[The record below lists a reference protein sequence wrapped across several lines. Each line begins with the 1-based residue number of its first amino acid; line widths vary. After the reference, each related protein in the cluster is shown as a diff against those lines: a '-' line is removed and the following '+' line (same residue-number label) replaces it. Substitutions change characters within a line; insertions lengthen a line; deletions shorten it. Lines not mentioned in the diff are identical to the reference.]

1 MALTP
6 DLVEKIKSS
15 IDIVELVKEYVPLKQ
30 SGRNF
35 KAVCPFHAEKTPS
48 FMVSREKQIFHCFG
62 CGVGGDSVTFLMK
75 HENLTFVEAIKFLA
89 ERLGIDIPAE
99 GRRVPDHTARLYEI
113 MEMAARFYERYLFT
127 PQDKI
132 PEDKISKGNL
142 ALAYLIK
149 RGLTMP
155 EIKKFRLGLA
165 SFSWDSLYKFLGSQ
179 GISLQEMER
188 AGLIIKKI
196 SGGYY
201 DRFRERLIFPIMNE
215 GGKVVAL
222 GGRILNQGEPK
233 YLNSPETPIYHK
245 GLVLY
250 GLNLAKARIAKEKKV
265 IVVEGYMDLI
275 SLFQFGFDFTVATL
289 GTALTPMQL
298 KILKKFS
305 PEIILA
311 YDADKGGEEAV
322 SRGMEEAL
330 RMGFGVRVLDLPQ
343 DNDPEDYLRSQGREA
358 LARLLKEAPDF
369 FTFRIK
375 MLERDLNPR
384 EVRDRLKI
392 IRVILLLL
400 KCLPSELD
408 RMVYLKRLAEKYS
421 IPEETLR
428 IEFSNLKESRD
439 IFLLSPPKRPKGFSR
454 EREVVKIILGGGELS
469 LKARKYLGPEDFE
482 EEDLKRI
489 MALYLKLS
497 PGEELR
503 GEALLNLVEEEALRN
518 VITGLLLEET
528 EGPGPESLLDE
539 FILKIMKER
548 REKKA
553 RGILEEIKREEEAGN
568 LIRVRAKQREYE
580 ELILR
585 RRPLSINPEQTPD

>member
-6 DLVEKIKSS
+6 DFVEKIKSS
-15 IDIVELVKEYVPLKQ
+15 IDIVELVKDYVPLKQ

-62 CGVGGDSVTFLMK
+62 CGLGGDSVTFLMK

-89 ERLGIDIPAE
+89 GRLGIDIPVE
-99 GRRVPDHTARLYEI
+99 DRRGPDHTARLYEI
-113 MEMAARFYERYLFT
+113 MEMAAKFYEQYLFT
-127 PQDKI
+127 PQGKA
-132 PEDKISKGNL
+132 
-142 ALAYLIK
+142 ALAYLMIK
-149 RGLTMP
+149 RGLSMP

-165 SFSWDSLYKFLGSQ
+165 PFSWDSLYKFLGAKGVSVQ
-179 GISLQEMER
+179 DMER
-188 AGLIIKKI
+188 AGLIIKKV

-245 GLVLY
+245 GLLLY

-330 RMGFGVRVLDLPQ
+330 RMGLGVRVLDLPQ
-343 DNDPEDYLRSQGREA
+343 DNDPEDYLRRQGREA

-369 FTFRIK
+369 FTFRLK

-384 EVRDRLKI
+384 EVSDRLKI
-392 IRVILLLL
+392 IRVMLLLL
-400 KCLPSELD
+400 KCLPSQLD
-408 RMVYLKRLAEKYS
+408 RTVYLKRLAEKYS

-428 IEFSNLKESRD
+428 IEFSNLKETRD

-454 EREVVKIILGGGELS
+454 EREIMKIILGGGELS

-482 EEDLKRI
+482 EDNLKRI
-489 MALYLKLS
+489 MAIYLKLS
-497 PGEELR
+497 PGEEFR
-503 GEALLNLVEEEALRN
+503 GEGLLALIEEEALRHT
-518 VITGLLLEET
+518 ITGLLLEEA

-548 REKKA
+548 REEKA

-585 RRPLSINPEQTPD
+585 RRPLSINPEQTRRMG